1 MNEQEVRAK
10 CVQLAE
16 MAGGLTVEVKGLV
29 KENEILKDYI
39 DNIAAII
46 HYQMPLK
53 EQDAWLK
60 SMIKEGYYTVD
71 PEDGCSKLYS
81 MCMCMECLG

>member
-1 MNEQEVRAK
+1 MNEKEVRAK

-16 MAGGLTVEVKGLV
+16 IAGELTIEVKGLA

-46 HYQMPLK
+46 HYQCSLK
-53 EQDAWLK
+53 EQDQWLAD
-60 SMIKEGYYTVD
+60 MISEGYYTKQN
-71 PEDGCSKLYS
+71 PEYYEDNNDSS
-81 MCMCMECLG
+81 E